1 MITASLP
8 GHLEMMVSQIYGN
21 HPAGA
26 MWRAFEQMGGW
37 TGWDVFFKWSAS
49 MSCITQWAKKNGDR
63 EQSPNTQENRG
74 KILEMDVKAKAD
86 WKPTHFQCGS
96 QNDYANRDGD
106 ANESMMCVLG
116 KHPGVGAVWLQHI
129 LITGWWFGTFFI
141 FLYIGNNHPNWL
153 IFFRGVQTTNQIISI

>member
-1 MITASLP
+1 MMGTTLLAPCGGL
-8 GHLEMMVSQIYGN
+8 LNKWEVELVEM
-21 HPAGA
+21 
-26 MWRAFEQMGGW
+26 FF
-37 TGWDVFFKWSAS
+37 FFKWSAS

-116 KHPGVGAVWLQHI
+116 KHPGVGAVWLHHI
-129 LITGWWFGTFFI
+129 LITGWWFGTLFI
-141 FLYIGNNHPNWL
+141 FLYIGNNHPNRL

>member
-1 MITASLP
+1 MGTAPCGGLMNNWEVE
-8 GHLEMMVSQIYGN
+8 LVEM
-21 HPAGA
+21 
-26 MWRAFEQMGGW
+26 
-37 TGWDVFFKWSAS
+37 FFFFLKWSAS
-49 MSCITQWAKKNGDR
+49 MSCITKWAKKNGDR
-63 EQSPNTQENRG
+63 EQIPNTQENRG
-74 KILEMDVKAKAD
+74 KILEMDVKAKAH

-129 LITGWWFGTFFI
+129 LITGWWFGRFFI

-153 IFFRGVQTTNQIISI
+153 SYFSEGFKPPTRSCYIHFLWSLMIIARCLWPS